1 MSLILT
7 VAGQATSPTTLA
19 RSATTVAST
28 ATTVAS
34 TATTTA
40 TTVAAQTAKSVSATS
55 LMFQLVIGLG
65 VVLAIIW
72 VAARIMRG
80 RVGTVTAKKRTAPLA
95 VIGRQ
100 PLGKGVQIAVVR
112 AGTETYLLG
121 VTAHQVTRLARFKP
135 DEFEDA
141 AIQAAS
147 GSGSPDDLPP
157 AVGANAGNQL
167 PVPFRLNST
176 IRQLQERTLRR
187 R

>member
-1 MSLILT
+1 M
-7 VAGQATSPTTLA
+7 TS
-19 RSATTVAST
+19 
-28 ATTVAS
+28 
-34 TATTTA
+34 
-40 TTVAAQTAKSVSATS
+40 
-55 LMFQLVIGLG
+55 
-65 VVLAIIW
+65 
-72 VAARIMRG
+72 
-80 RVGTVTAKKRTAPLA
+80 AKKRVAPLA

-112 AGTETYLLG
+112 AGAETYLLG

-141 AIQAAS
+141 ALAAAS
-147 GSGSPDDLPP
+147 GTGSTDDLPP
-157 AVGANAGNQL
+157 AVGATAGSQL